1 MRMLSYMSL
10 LGLWVGIALPV
21 GTQVKVRVGES
32 GRMEIYNVRAV
43 SRTRAVPQR
52 VVRVPEERLQD
63 LVGRYARQHRLEP
76 KLVRA
81 VIEAESGYN
90 AAAVSPKGAMG
101 LMQLMPGTARELGV
115 DDPFDPEQNIR
126 GGTGYLRQMLNRFED
141 NLVYALAGYNAGPE
155 AVVRYGGVPPYAET
169 RAYVQRVMRMN
180 GDVGFTLP
188 GVSAP
193 AVRSGRPTYVAR
205 GADGRIVITTRRP

>member
-1 MRMLSYMSL
+1 M
-10 LGLWVGIALPV
+10 
-21 GTQVKVRVGES
+21 RVGES
-32 GRMEIYNVRAV
+32 GLKEIYNETRVHRA
-43 SRTRAVPQR
+43 RRAAQR
-52 VVRVPEERLQD
+52 LVRVPEERLEE

-81 VIEAESGYN
+81 VIQAESGYN
-90 AAAVSPKGAMG
+90 AAAVSVKGAMG

-126 GGTGYLRQMLNRFED
+126 GGTSYLRQMLDRFED
-141 NLVYALAGYNAGPE
+141 NLVHALAGYNAGPE

-169 RAYVQRVMRMN
+169 RAYVQRIMRMN
-180 GDVGFTLP
+180 GDAGFTLP
-188 GVSAP
+188 GVSAA
-193 AVRSGRPTYVAR
+193 AVRRGRPTYIAR